1 MDFVKHSDSDGFQ
14 IKYSIVFS
22 SSIILE
28 SVEKNVR
35 NFMHSAGVESSSV
48 LIGQHN
54 FGYIFD

>member
-28 SVEKNVR
+28 SIEKNVR
-35 NFMHSAGVESSSV
+35 NCMLLAGVESAGV

>member
-14 IKYSIVFS
+14 MKYSIVFS

-35 NFMHSAGVESSSV
+35 NFM
-48 LIGQHN
+48 L
-54 FGYIFD
+54 